1 MLFSMIFVVG
11 FSFIYLIGQDNVF
24 YQQAAKNAGASL
36 TQQGSEH
43 LTVYGFSS
51 SGNLGFDVNNTGIT
65 ASIISFWIFNGTTG
79 ALLQYKNATT
89 LSSVLPYYL
98 PQGASWSYSSTG
110 YVITGSNQRFI
121 IKVLTARGTTAV
133 GTYPS
138 DLITSSAVN
147 SLVAG
152 GFGSLEM
159 TFSSFTWYDY
169 TSGPVGQTSQSITWQ
184 NGCSMQYSGCT
195 TNFDN
200 LCANGRVCA
209 LTIDGTTYNN
219 CNSVQ
224 ICKVTLTTS
233 EANDVIILTSYETSS
248 SIHISSISD
257 SAGLT
262 WLDRKTLAN
271 SGQGGTTEEWY
282 AIAANPLSSD
292 TITVTYSSSSTTA
305 GITAFGIAGANTASP
320 FDSNLASPVTN
331 TGSSSSPSVS
341 ITTHNSPDI
350 IIGVVSCLGTTGS
363 HGNNPSITVG
373 SGFAQAA
380 GESSP
385 NCANDEAIPEYEIV
399 SSTQNGLS
407 VPFSLSSS
415 TSWSIIGDAIVASVS
430 SSSWI
435 VDVAHPHP
443 GSLTPEGFTA
453 NCYVN
458 ANNYYVCTYDQ
469 VPMVLSVNIT
479 NDDPSLGTIVLD
491 SETNMWVTET
501 CDFGSTEGNCPNG
514 NPVYVF
520 YAINVNPTTGAI
532 SSLNQGS
539 FSQIVIPYGT
549 TKTLY
554 YGGEFDLSLNSFND
568 VALASYNSQG
578 QQLSYYGQFAVFLLF
593 AGTKITQTSIQSYG
607 QNIPFEST
615 SAADNLGWYSETP
628 TTCTA
633 GQQSNFQL
641 KINDSAFANVN
652 YGINKIVL
660 NASDFNSISVGTPPS
675 GWTDSVS
682 NGFITWNAG
691 TPIGINTALTFP
703 WSGTPPAGDTGQQLI
718 LPLVIYWNGGTVTVQ
733 SQAEVCND

>member
-24 YQQAAKNAGASL
+24 YQQAAKNAGAQV

-43 LTVYGFSS
+43 LLVYGFSS
-51 SGNLGFDVNNTGIT
+51 SGNLGFNVNNTGIT
-65 ASIISFWIFNGTTG
+65 ASVISFWIFNGTSG
-79 ALLQYKNATT
+79 ALLQYKNTTT

-98 PQGASWSYSSTG
+98 TQGNSWTYSNTG
-110 YVITGSNQRFI
+110 YVITGSNERFI
-121 IKVLTARGTTAV
+121 IKVLTARGNTFV

-169 TSGPVGQTSQSITWQ
+169 TSGPSGQTSQTVNYQ
-184 NGCSMQYSGCT
+184 DGCSLGYAGCT

-200 LCANGRVCA
+200 LCANGKVCA
-209 LTIDGTTYNN
+209 LTTDGTNYNN

-224 ICKVTLTTS
+224 TCQISLTTS
-233 EANDVIILTSYETSS
+233 ETNDVIILTSYETSS
-248 SIHISSISD
+248 SIHITGISD
-257 SAGLT
+257 GAGLT
-262 WLDRKTLAN
+262 WHDRKTLSN

-282 AIAANPLSSD
+282 AIAVNPLSSD

-305 GITAFGIAGANTASP
+305 GLTVFGIAGANIASP

-341 ITTHNSPDI
+341 ITTKNAPDI
-350 IIGVVSCLGTTGS
+350 IIGIASCLGTTG
-363 HGNNPSITVG
+363 HGGNNPTITVG
-373 SGFAQAA
+373 TGFTQAA
-380 GESSP
+380 GASATQ
-385 NCANDEAIPEYEIV
+385 CASDYAIPEYEIV
-399 SSTQNGLS
+399 SSTQSGLS

-415 TSWSIIGDAIVASVS
+415 QSWSIISDAIVAAVS
-430 SSSWI
+430 SSSWVI
-435 VDVAHPHP
+435 DLAHPHP
-443 GSLTPEGFTA
+443 GSLTPEGFQTG
-453 NCYVN
+453 CYVN
-458 ANNYYVCTYDQ
+458 VNNYYICTYNE
-469 VPMVLSVNIT
+469 VPMAFSVNIT
-479 NDDPSLGTIVLD
+479 NDDPSLGTIVLN
-491 SETNMWVTET
+491 SESNLWVSEV

-520 YAINVNPTTGAI
+520 YSVNVNPATGAI
-532 SSLNQGS
+532 SSVNQGS
-539 FSQIVIPYGT
+539 FSQIVIPYGA

-554 YGGEFDLSLNSFND
+554 YASEFDLSLNSFNY
-568 VALASYNSQG
+568 VALSSYNTAG
-578 QQLSYYGQFAVFLLF
+578 QQLSYYGQFSVFLLF

-615 SAADNLGWYSETP
+615 SAADNLGYYLETP

-633 GQQSNFQL
+633 GTQSSFSL
-641 KINDSAFANVN
+641 TINDSAFADSD

-682 NGFITWNAG
+682 NGFITWTAG
-691 TPIGINTALTFP
+691 TQIGINTALTFP
-703 WSGTPPAGDTGQQLI
+703 WKGTPPAGDTGQQLV
-718 LPLVIYWNGGTVTVQ
+718 LPLVLYWSGGTVTVQ
-733 SQAEVCND
+733 SQATVCND